1 MNVNV
6 AIVFPGQGS
15 QYVGMGK
22 DLFDNFDYVKD
33 LFAEASDALGRDIAH
48 LCFTGPETDLILT
61 ENTQPAIFTASVASC
76 EVLKREM
83 GVAPK
88 IGAGHSLGEYTALVS
103 AGVLNFGEAVSVL
116 EKRGRFMQE
125 AVPPGKGSM
134 AAIIGLSDDEVEETI
149 KGVDGVVEIAN
160 LNGAGQIVIS
170 GEKEAVLLAIDRA
183 REGGAKRAV
192 ELPVSAPF
200 HSSLMIPAAGRLKPY
215 LVDMSLGEFTFPVV
229 ANLTGRPYQK
239 PEEVPSCLERQIF
252 SPVRWEET
260 VACFGKEPAGVMV
273 EAGPGKVLAGLARR
287 MLPGWKIGSFGSMED
302 LRKMEEIG
310 IQRGG

>member
-1 MNVNV
+1 MDA

-33 LFAEASDALGRDIAH
+33 LFVEASDTLGRDIAH
-48 LCFTGPETDLILT
+48 LCFTGPEAELILT
-61 ENTQPAIFTASVASC
+61 ENTQPTIFTASVAAY
-76 EVLKREM
+76 EVLKKEM

-88 IGAGHSLGEYTALVS
+88 IGAGHSLGEYTALVC
-103 AGVLNFGEAVSVL
+103 AGVLKFGEAVSVL

-134 AAIIGLSDDEVEETI
+134 AAIIGLSAGEVEEIITA
-149 KGVDGVVEIAN
+149 VDGVVEIAN
-160 LNGAGQIVIS
+160 LNGAGQIVVS

-183 REGGAKRAV
+183 REGGAKRAI

-200 HSSLMIPAAGRLKPY
+200 HSSLMVPAAERLRPY
-215 LVDMSLGEFTFPVV
+215 LVDMSLGDFTFPVV
-229 ANLTGRPYQK
+229 ANLTGRPYRK
-239 PEEVPSCLERQIF
+239 VEEVPSCLERQIF

-273 EAGPGKVLAGLARR
+273 EAGPGKVLTGLARR

-302 LRKMEEIG
+302 RKKVEEIG
-310 IQRGG
+310 IRTGG